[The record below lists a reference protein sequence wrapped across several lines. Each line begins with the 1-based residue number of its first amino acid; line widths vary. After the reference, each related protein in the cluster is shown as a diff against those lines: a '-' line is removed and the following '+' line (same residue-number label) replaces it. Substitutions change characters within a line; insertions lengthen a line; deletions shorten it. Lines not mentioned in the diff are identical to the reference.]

1 MTSNTTR
8 TAASSKREESGKG
21 AFKGKELLPPDRLSV
36 EDIQRALHDEFDIG
50 SAAPARNDTPQVCGN
65 IDFDHHLF

>member
-8 TAASSKREESGKG
+8 SAASSKKEEIGKG
-21 AFKGKELLPPDRLSV
+21 AFKGREILPPDRLSV
-36 EDIQRALHDEFDIG
+36 EDLQRALHDEFDIG
-50 SAAPARNDTPQVCGN
+50 CAVPRNEAPQSCGN